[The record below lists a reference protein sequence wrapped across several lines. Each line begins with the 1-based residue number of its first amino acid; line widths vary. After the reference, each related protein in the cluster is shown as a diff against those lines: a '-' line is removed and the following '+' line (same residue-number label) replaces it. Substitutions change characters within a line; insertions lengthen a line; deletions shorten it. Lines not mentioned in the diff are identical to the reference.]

1 MQHPFVDRPNENRP
15 TTIEVA
21 GEPLGVVIPDPQGF
35 RFLAVRFQAFSLDGH
50 TFESIEAAQ
59 AAVSEAV
66 AAA

>member
-1 MQHPFVDRPNENRP
+1 MQHPFVDSPNENRP
-15 TTIEVA
+15 TTIEVG

-35 RFLAVRFQAFSLDGH
+35 RFLAVRFQAFSLDGQ
-50 TFESIEAAQ
+50 TFESIEAAR